1 MKNQKTY
8 HRKRNATRQ
17 SSSSGATS
25 RRLLDSFAR
34 IMASTVREAVLDWLD
49 THSAE
54 MIDAFRRRGNFE
66 VVSRP
71 LPYHRFSLRLSRGL
85 RSLNA
90 ATIGDVVTIGKD
102 QLLTIKSLGTTGVGE
117 LENILREYG
126 VPAGEWQYCP
136 SP

>member
-1 MKNQKTY
+1 MNNQKTY
-8 HRKRNATRQ
+8 HRKRKATREGSG
-17 SSSSGATS
+17 SSAAS
-25 RRLLDSFAR
+25 RDMLDSFAR
-34 IMASTVREAVLDWLD
+34 IMTSTVREAVLDWLD
-49 THSAE
+49 THTVE
-54 MIDAFRRRGNFE
+54 MIDAVRGRDNFE
-66 VVSRP
+66 IASRP
-71 LPYHRFSLRLSRGL
+71 LPYHRFSLRLSKGL

-126 VPAGEWQYCP
+126 VPVGQWEYCA